1 MEADLARKFDLRVPR
16 YTSYPTAPHFAG
28 TVDGTVYRRWLSEL
42 SPDQEL
48 SLYFH
53 IPYCDTLCWFCGCY
67 TKIVRRYEPV
77 ARYLDMLLD
86 EINLVADT
94 LGKRFRARHLHWGG
108 GSPTLIK
115 AADWQRLIERIY
127 ARFDVGS
134 DSEIAV
140 EMDPRDTTEDYID
153 ALAWAGVNRAS
164 IGVQDFHP
172 EVQKA
177 INRIQPFE
185 LTERVVG
192 WLRDQGIAGINMDLM
207 YDLPYQTTER
217 VVETVDLAARLE
229 PDRVAL
235 FGYAHVPWM
244 KSHQKL
250 IADDTLPDFGE
261 RWRQSEAAA
270 DRLVELGYARIGF
283 DHFARPQDDLAVAH
297 AEGRLHRNFQGYT
310 TDTAPV
316 LLGFGASAI
325 GSLPQ
330 GYVQNTQPLGAYHDA
345 VTFADFATERGAGT
359 QRRRP
364 LAPRYHRTPDVR
376 HGGRPKDCVQGPRR
390 GAEDPGRRDE
400 ASGSPGRGRPRRC
413 GQWACHGDRRGPS
426 LRPPGRRRFQ
436 HLPEQWRDAPLEGCL
451 ELTRVNWDSG
461 GHPSTRP
468 FGPAH
473 DEASTRPFGPALR

>member
-1 MEADLARKFDLRVPR
+1 MEADLTRKYDLRAPR
-16 YTSYPTAPHFAG
+16 YTFYPTAPHFAG

-42 SPDQEL
+42 SPNQEL

-77 ARYLDMLLD
+77 ARYLDMLLN
-86 EINLVADT
+86 EIDLVADT
-94 LGKRFRARHLHWGG
+94 LGTRFRARHLHWGG

-115 AADWQRLIERIY
+115 AADWQRLIERLY

-134 DSEIAV
+134 DAEIAV
-140 EMDPRDTTEDYID
+140 EIDPRDTTEDYID
-153 ALAWAGVNRAS
+153 ALAWAGVNRVS

-177 INRIQPFE
+177 INRIQPFD

-192 WLRDQGIAGINMDLM
+192 WLRDQGIAGINRDLM
-207 YDLPYQTTER
+207 YGLPNQTTER
-217 VVETVDLAARLE
+217 VVEMVEKAARLE
-229 PDRVAL
+229 PDGVAL
-235 FGYAHVPWM
+235 FGYAHVPWL
-244 KSHQKL
+244 KSHQRL
-250 IADDTLPDFGE
+250 IKDDTLPEFGE

-283 DHFARPQDDLAVAH
+283 DYFARPDDDLATAH

-330 GYVQNTQPLGAYHDA
+330 GYVQNTQPLRAYHDA
-345 VTFADFATERGAGT
+345 VTFADFATERGVELSADDHL
-359 QRRRP
+359 RRDIIERLMCDMAVDLKTACKAHGVTRKTLGDGMKRLAP
-364 LAPRYHRTPDVR
+364 LAEDGLVEVDDGRVTVTAE
-376 HGGRPKDCVQGPRR
+376 GRPFVRLVAAAFDTYPNKGEMRHSKAV
-390 GAEDPGRRDE
+390 
-400 ASGSPGRGRPRRC
+400 
-413 GQWACHGDRRGPS
+413 
-426 LRPPGRRRFQ
+426 
-436 HLPEQWRDAPLEGCL
+436 
-451 ELTRVNWDSG
+451 
-461 GHPSTRP
+461 
-468 FGPAH
+468 
-473 DEASTRPFGPALR
+473 